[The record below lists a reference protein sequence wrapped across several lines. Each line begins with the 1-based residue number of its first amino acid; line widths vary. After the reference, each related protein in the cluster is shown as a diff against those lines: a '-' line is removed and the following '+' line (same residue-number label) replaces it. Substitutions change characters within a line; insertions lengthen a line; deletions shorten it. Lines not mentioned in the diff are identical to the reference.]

1 MTTELFKL
9 KLLWISQTF
18 SVPVVNLLTFLHDES
33 QLGESRPEYHNT
45 SMKKIN
51 NVRPKQHN
59 KLVTDEERRFQL
71 VSQSG
76 LLKIL
81 DLAKTAPA
89 ESKLDEISLLL
100 AIKGDSKKTLHFK
113 I

>member
-1 MTTELFKL
+1 M
-9 KLLWISQTF
+9 
-18 SVPVVNLLTFLHDES
+18 VDLLTFLLGES

-45 SMKKIN
+45 RIKI
-51 NVRPKQHN
+51 RLKQH
-59 KLVTDEERRFQL
+59 KLFTDEERRFQL

-100 AIKGDSKKTLHFK
+100 AIKGNSKMTS
-113 I
+113 

>member
-1 MTTELFKL
+1 M
-9 KLLWISQTF
+9 
-18 SVPVVNLLTFLHDES
+18 VLHKK
-33 QLGESRPEYHNT
+33 GESLPEYPSLEQHI
-45 SMKKIN
+45 IN
-51 NVRPKQHN
+51 QALNNETLIVTKAWAKES

-89 ESKLDEISLLL
+89 ESKLDEVSLLL
-100 AIKGDSKKTLHFK
+100 AIKGNDANTLFFKEPDDSKKWF
-113 I
+113 